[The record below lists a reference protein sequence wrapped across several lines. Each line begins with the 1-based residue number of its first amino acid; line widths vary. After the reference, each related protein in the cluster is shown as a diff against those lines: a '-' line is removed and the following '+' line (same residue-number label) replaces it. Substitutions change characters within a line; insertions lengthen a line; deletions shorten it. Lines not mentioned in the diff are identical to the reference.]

1 MINNCV
7 FVIVIERWRLSSAGE
22 RFLHTEEVVGSIPT
36 ASTIYAV
43 LAQLAE
49 QLICNHQVVGSIPID
64 GTKLKIINI
73 LFTVYFFISN
83 KLFLNSYINKWLK
96 LRLKTHIIIERPIY
110 AVLAQLAEQLIC
122 NHQVVGSIPIDGTI

>member
-1 MINNCV
+1 MVEHFLLLNKYH

-36 ASTIYAV
+36 VSTICAV

-64 GTKLKIINI
+64 GTNQSIRRDT
-73 LFTVYFFISN
+73 FPP
-83 KLFLNSYINKWLK
+83 LN
-96 LRLKTHIIIERPIY
+96 
-110 AVLAQLAEQLIC
+110 
-122 NHQVVGSIPIDGTI
+122 